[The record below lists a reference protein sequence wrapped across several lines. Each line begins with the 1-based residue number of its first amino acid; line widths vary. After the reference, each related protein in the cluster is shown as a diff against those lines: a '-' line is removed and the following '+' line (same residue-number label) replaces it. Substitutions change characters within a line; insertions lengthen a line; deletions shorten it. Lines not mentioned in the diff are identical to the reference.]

1 MNDISKVQLLLNQIE
16 KEKDLSQKVEE
27 IVLKNFP
34 KIGSNAINL
43 LKEKKL
49 HKIIVEKDLELWEVE
64 GRSKS
69 YIIIDDNFCECTDF
83 QIRVLKRRQKQLCY
97 HLLTKIVGKTLK
109 LYDIKRISN
118 EDYSNLIDSK
128 IKKKILSYIF

>member
-118 EDYSNLIDSK
+118 EDYSSLIDSK
-128 IKKKILSYIF
+128 IKNK